1 MSKQGKA
8 CRQCRRVIEED
19 NVKTCPVCGS
29 DTQFT
34 TFWRGYVIIMDPEK
48 SEIAQKMGV
57 TAPGKYALRL
67 GR

>member
-1 MSKQGKA
+1 
-8 CRQCRRVIEED
+8 
-19 NVKTCPVCGS
+19 
-29 DTQFT
+29 
-34 TFWRGYVIIMDPEK
+34 VIIMDPEK